1 MEKFS
6 IIGAHSQL
14 PKVLHASGDI
24 FILTTGCLKDSTD
37 YVVGGKV
44 IELLDEMLKSALY
57 YLSLK
62 TTQEVKTFLKKG
74 KYANISEEIDGV
86 LYYVG
91 RIPTHNLDGY
101 PDLCAAAIDLC
112 STTFCVPVMD
122 QYSPVAISIVMEIH
136 WQHPDVKHTGI
147 ETMLTQTLSI
157 AHIIGGRHLV
167 KSVKRIC
174 KKCRIINK
182 NSIDVIMGPLQDV
195 NLCIAPA
202 FYASQIDIFGPYKS
216 FSNAN
221 KRATIKIWFLILCC
235 CSTGAVDIRL
245 MEDYSTDSF
254 VLSFIR
260 FSCHY
265 GYPKYLLPDPGSQLV
280 KGCEDMTY
288 SFTDLK
294 QTLYIDYETQYIMS
308 PVGAHYVHGKVER
321 KSGK

>member
-1 MEKFS
+1 
-6 IIGAHSQL
+6 
-14 PKVLHASGDI
+14 
-24 FILTTGCLKDSTD
+24 
-37 YVVGGKV
+37 
-44 IELLDEMLKSALY
+44 ML
-57 YLSLK
+57 
-62 TTQEVKTFLKKG
+62 
-74 KYANISEEIDGV
+74 
-86 LYYVG
+86 
-91 RIPTHNLDGY
+91 R
-101 PDLCAAAIDLC
+101 
-112 STTFCVPVMD
+112 
-122 QYSPVAISIVMEIH
+122 
-136 WQHPDVKHTGI
+136 
-147 ETMLTQTLSI
+147 QTLNI

-167 KSVKRIC
+167 KSVKRIS

-182 NSIDVIMGPLQDV
+182 NSIDVIMGPLRDV

-294 QTLYIDYETQYIMS
+294 QKLYIDYGTQCIMS
-308 PVGAHYVHGKVER
+308 PVGAHCSR
-321 KSGK
+321 